1 MGIGSGKGNRIV
13 KPRSARQHEQAE
25 DYGGRGEN
33 VVAILP
39 RDAGL
44 PTRSWWADPC
54 GWDEFHAK
62 AAREEARMNVSK
74 IGRAHGNGNLTER

>member
-1 MGIGSGKGNRIV
+1 MPKGHGNRIV

-25 DYGGRGEN
+25 DYGARSG
-33 VVAILP
+33 VAILQ

-44 PTRSWWADPC
+44 PSSSWWADPC
-54 GWDEFHAK
+54 GWDEFHTK